1 VVFCKRILDAPA
13 VRQRHPVTQIHS
25 TASVAGATV
34 MTEIAVPISDGNC
47 STIAAAGGIGLELG
61 KLLIAICGWF
71 HPGSR
76 RLQCLA
82 RSGCPLS
89 HHKWWLDAG
98 MPIRAMTADRM
109 AIGSLSTRRRPIQAL
124 TIGRMSPVLAVNE
137 H

>member
-1 VVFCKRILDAPA
+1 
-13 VRQRHPVTQIHS
+13 
-25 TASVAGATV
+25 
-34 MTEIAVPISDGNC
+34 MTEIAIPISDGNC

-71 HPGSR
+71 RSGNR

-82 RSGCPLS
+82 RSRCPLS

-98 MPIRAMTADRM
+98 MPIQAMTIRAVTANRM
-109 AIGSLSTRRRPIQAL
+109 AIGALSTRRRPIQAL
-124 TIGRMSPVLAVNE
+124 TIRRMGPVLAVNE